1 MIAIGPCMLL
11 APLVFILALLAV
23 PFWPVILALIGLT
36 WLVLWPVERMAVWM
50 GLRTTMGWTAAVG
63 RVFRIVLTP
72 WTYFD
77 LPVKKE
83 PQ

>member
-1 MIAIGPCMLL
+1 MIAVGPCMLL

-23 PFWPVILALIGLT
+23 PFWPVILALIGLI
-36 WLVLWPVERMAVWM
+36 WLVLWPIERMAVWM
-50 GLRTTMGWTAAVG
+50 GLRGTMGWTSVVG
-63 RVFRIVLTP
+63 RVFRVVLTP